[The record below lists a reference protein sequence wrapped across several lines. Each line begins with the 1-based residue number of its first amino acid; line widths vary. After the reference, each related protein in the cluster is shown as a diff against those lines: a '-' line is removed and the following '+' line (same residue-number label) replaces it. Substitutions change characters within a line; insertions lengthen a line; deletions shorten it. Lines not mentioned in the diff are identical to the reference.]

1 MGFAAHVAPPLVE
14 RGAEP
19 TTHPPC
25 IPTPALHL
33 PGRGWE
39 ERQRAMMHRWQGRCL
54 LFHSLLTGGTDMQH
68 ARRIAQATGGQR
80 HLDALLLDRRRLP
93 GVALHQQEG
102 PSTPLTARPAPLA
115 GLALRRQG
123 MLDDI
128 APWAIGAGQHWH
140 NHRCSLSPGWGCAA
154 QTRRQDRRATALK
167 HLLLLFRCQCKQC
180 MLDVHTVA
188 RKAAGCKVTTCPFRH
203 NPSNCTGW
211 VAVYSGQGR
220 HYSYEPHSPTSCL
233 KRRSASIC
241 SCGV

>member
-1 MGFAAHVAPPLVE
+1 
-14 RGAEP
+14 
-19 TTHPPC
+19 
-25 IPTPALHL
+25 
-33 PGRGWE
+33 
-39 ERQRAMMHRWQGRCL
+39 MMHRWQGRCL

-167 HLLLLFRCQCKQC
+167 HLPLGLRADLPYSTTDSQTAHKPLTLRHSAGIANEISRLNHSTRDSYTRYRGHVDIACIRVQPVYECC
-180 MLDVHTVA
+180 VA
-188 RKAAGCKVTTCPFRH
+188 RFSIAKVRT
-203 NPSNCTGW
+203 
-211 VAVYSGQGR
+211 
-220 HYSYEPHSPTSCL
+220 HYSLASAYARL
-233 KRRSASIC
+233 RRLIL
-241 SCGV
+241 